1 MSGHGAHIRTRH
13 GRFAAIRRRCATAVM
28 TALTLGGLT
37 TIGDIAP
44 AQAAEQAVV
53 VMYHRFGET
62 EYPSTNIRLE
72 QFDAHLAELTSGKYT
87 VLPLPEIV
95 AALKAGKSLPDRTVG
110 ISIDDAYASV
120 YDVAWPRLKKAGLP
134 FTVFVST
141 EPVDRKLRGLMTWD
155 QIRELKAAGVT
166 IGHHGTT
173 HAHMSGADKDK
184 NLAEFTKAD
193 ERFKAELGAVPE
205 LFAFPYGEASK
216 ELEGMAQDRGF
227 AAAFGQHSGVVH
239 PSLGYFYLPRFALN
253 ETFGGIDRF
262 KLAVNALA
270 MPVTDITPA
279 DELITPNDP
288 NPPAMGF
295 TLIQPGPKGL
305 DRLACFASHEGRARL
320 ENLGNVRIEVRVTQ
334 PFPSGRGRINCTLP
348 GPDGRWY
355 WLGRQFFIKK

>member
-155 QIRELKAAGVT
+155 QIRELKAAGIAVSELREV
-166 IGHHGTT
+166 GRFGVEELY
-173 HAHMSGADKDK
+173 ASGISA
-184 NLAEFTKAD
+184 
-193 ERFKAELGAVPE
+193 AELREGGYA
-205 LFAFPYGEASK
+205 LQQLK
-216 ELEGMAQDRGF
+216 EKVGLKTRLRRVGC
-227 AAAFGQHSGVVH
+227 AAATW
-239 PSLGYFYLPRFALN
+239 PSPCG
-253 ETFGGIDRF
+253 
-262 KLAVNALA
+262 
-270 MPVTDITPA
+270 
-279 DELITPNDP
+279 
-288 NPPAMGF
+288 
-295 TLIQPGPKGL
+295 
-305 DRLACFASHEGRARL
+305 
-320 ENLGNVRIEVRVTQ
+320 
-334 PFPSGRGRINCTLP
+334 
-348 GPDGRWY
+348 
-355 WLGRQFFIKK
+355 

>member
-1 MSGHGAHIRTRH
+1 M
-13 GRFAAIRRRCATAVM
+13 
-28 TALTLGGLT
+28 
-37 TIGDIAP
+37 
-44 AQAAEQAVV
+44 
-53 VMYHRFGET
+53 
-62 EYPSTNIRLE
+62 
-72 QFDAHLAELTSGKYT
+72 
-87 VLPLPEIV
+87 
-95 AALKAGKSLPDRTVG
+95 
-110 ISIDDAYASV
+110 
-120 YDVAWPRLKKAGLP
+120 
-134 FTVFVST
+134 
-141 EPVDRKLRGLMTWD
+141 
-155 QIRELKAAGVT
+155 
-166 IGHHGTT
+166 
-173 HAHMSGADKDK
+173 
-184 NLAEFTKAD
+184 
-193 ERFKAELGAVPE
+193 PE

-320 ENLGNVRIEVRVTQ
+320 ENLGNVRIGARRKGEGNR
-334 PFPSGRGRINCTLP
+334 SLA
-348 GPDGRWY
+348 
-355 WLGRQFFIKK
+355 